1 MNILKKVL
9 ILYRRRDPEFEM
21 CNLHTTLNELL
32 KDLSYGILVY
42 LDLIHSYL

>member
-9 ILYRRRDPEFEM
+9 ILYRRRDREFEM
-21 CNLHTTLNELL
+21 CNLHTTLNEL
-32 KDLSYGILVY
+32 KDRSYGILVY